1 MSVISNKVTI
11 NAPGEDIVFDGL
23 DFTGNGFVTILAA
36 NSVTLKNCRV
46 YGLANTGVSGQA
58 FIDSKNCPE
67 VKVIIENCFMGDN
80 ANVYN
85 HINLDA
91 FLKDGSSFSE
101 NYFTL
106 DSCTHNHMSFY
117 NVAEKALIKIC
128 ENVIENRDGGV
139 RLGQRGNVEC
149 TFNISKNEIIGEP
162 VEPWVGF
169 VCVQPSNMLT
179 ESFAKCTINM
189 NGNKYGADRMI
200 YGYSGSKDTM
210 LDETNAPT
218 VFIDGVETVLEIM
231 H

>member
-1 MSVISNKVTI
+1 MNPTVNIEMVKMSELPQFMQDSLNRATDQLKIRYENSDFQSLSVKENGDWIDLRAAREYHLEAGKSYMI
-11 NAPGEDIVFDGL
+11 NLGVAMRLPDGYEAHLAPRSSSFKNWGIIQ
-23 DFTGNGFVTILAA
+23 T
-36 NSVTLKNCRV
+36 NSV
-46 YGLANTGVSGQA
+46 GV
-58 FIDSKNCPE
+58 ID
-67 VKVIIENCFMGDN
+67 
-80 ANVYN
+80 
-85 HINLDA
+85 
-91 FLKDGSSFSE
+91 
-101 NYFTL
+101 
-106 DSCTHNHMSFY
+106 
-117 NVAEKALIKIC
+117 
-128 ENVIENRDGGV
+128 NRDGGV

-210 LDETNAPT
+210 LDETNAPK